1 MTGLAVQ
8 DVPRLPRGVK
18 LRFDEIRGKH
28 VLLAPERAFGLDDV
42 AVAVVQLVD
51 GQRSVSQII
60 DALAKRYEEDR
71 EVVAGDVVAML
82 DDLLAKRVIE
92 R

>member
-18 LRFDEIRGKH
+18 LRFDEVRGKH

-51 GQRSVSQII
+51 GQRSVREII
-60 DALAKRYEEDR
+60 DALAQRYEEDR

>member
-18 LRFDEIRGKH
+18 LRFDEVRGKH

-51 GQRSVSQII
+51 GQRSVSEII
-60 DALAKRYEEDR
+60 DALAQRYEEDR